1 MMRHMSRLPRFL
13 IAVAAAL
20 VLTSCSDG
28 SSLPPLPDDPASTLG
43 VAAGRPA
50 SVRVPSDYDPNVE
63 YPLVILLHGYSASGG
78 VQNIYFGLSNQV
90 TALGFIL
97 VVPDGTVNSD
107 GLRFWNATDACC
119 NFDTAD
125 VDDVGY
131 LRGLIAEAQANYRV
145 DPRRVYLFG
154 HSNGGFMAHRMACEA
169 SDVITAIASLAGSTY
184 LDPAD
189 CTPEQPVSMLQIHG
203 TADDIILYDGV
214 AEPVGIV
221 ASGYPSAPETTRRSA
236 ETAGCDLDAAVAGAD
251 LDLDD
256 SLDGAETSVLEYR
269 AGCERGI
276 DAALWTIEGG
286 LHLPIVNRVAFSTAV
301 IEWLKTHE
309 R

>member
-1 MMRHMSRLPRFL
+1 MMRHMSRLARFL

-97 VVPDGTVNSD
+97 VVPDGTVTSE
-107 GLRFWNATDACC
+107 GARCWNATDACC
-119 NFDTAD
+119 NFDTD
-125 VDDVGY
+125 DGDDVGS

-169 SDVITAIASLAGSTY
+169 SDLVSSVVSLAGSTFVDDASCAPTTY
-184 LDPAD
+184 
-189 CTPEQPVSMLQIHG
+189 PVSVLAMHG
-203 TADDIILYDGV
+203 DADDTVLYDGNQFY
-214 AEPVGIV
+214 PG
-221 ASGYPSAPETTRRSA
+221 ASETIRRFA
-236 ETAGCDLDAAVAGAD
+236 VHAGCDTSNPAIAPNIDVVGSIA
-251 LDLDD
+251 
-256 SLDGAETSVLEYR
+256 GAETTVLQYS
-269 AGCERGI
+269 GCPEGVDVDFWTLVGAPHI
-276 DAALWTIEGG
+276 PGPWVASALDSM
-286 LHLPIVNRVAFSTAV
+286 VNWMLGHRR
-301 IEWLKTHE
+301 E
-309 R
+309 

>member
-1 MMRHMSRLPRFL
+1 MRRLARL
-13 IAVAAAL
+13 LAVATAAAL
-20 VLTSCSDG
+20 LCSCSDG
-28 SSLPPLPDDPASTLG
+28 TPLPPLPDDPASTLG
-43 VAAGRPA
+43 LAEGRPA
-50 SVRVPSDYDPNVE
+50 SVRVPSDYDPSVQ

-78 VQNIYFGLSNQV
+78 VQNLYFGLSNQV

-107 GLRFWNATDACC
+107 GARFWNATDACC
-119 NFDTAD
+119 NFETDN

-145 DPRRVYLFG
+145 DPGRVYLFG

-203 TADDIILYDGV
+203 TADDIVLYDG
-214 AEPVGIV
+214 ADQPVGII

-236 ETAGCDLDAAVAGAD
+236 ETAGCDLDAVVEGPD
-251 LDLDD
+251 LDLDT
-256 SLDGAETSVLEYR
+256 SLDGAETQTLEYT
-269 AGCERGI
+269 AGCERGV

-286 LHLPIVNRVAFSTAV
+286 LHLPIIDRVAFSTAV

>member
-97 VVPDGTVNSD
+97 VIPDGTVNSD

-184 LDPAD
+184 LDP
-189 CTPEQPVSMLQIHG
+189 P
-203 TADDIILYDGV
+203 TA
-214 AEPVGIV
+214 
-221 ASGYPSAPETTRRSA
+221 RRSSRSA
-236 ETAGCDLDAAVAGAD
+236 CC
-251 LDLDD
+251 
-256 SLDGAETSVLEYR
+256 R
-269 AGCERGI
+269 
-276 DAALWTIEGG
+276 
-286 LHLPIVNRVAFSTAV
+286 STARPM
-301 IEWLKTHE
+301 TSSSTTASPN